1 MSEQRNDT
9 RNDRNASRNEEIE
22 GPVFTDRVV
31 NISRV
36 AKVVK
41 GGRRFSFSALI
52 VVGDGNGKVG
62 YGLGKAGEVPDAI
75 KKGALRARKN
85 LINVPIV
92 EGTVPHDVLGKYG
105 ASKVLMRTAR
115 AGTGVIA
122 GGVSR
127 AVFEAAGI
135 HNILSKCIGP
145 SNPHNVIKATFEGL
159 LSLRLGRSGQ
169 TKAQRLKRLEV
180 APVETVEKLFNEV
193 DVEPIVEPTPDGSA
207 TA

>member
-1 MSEQRNDT
+1 MNEQRHDSRQQNDV
-9 RNDRNASRNEEIE
+9 E

-62 YGLGKAGEVPDAI
+62 YGLGKAAEVPEAI

-92 EGTVPHDVLGKYG
+92 EGTLPHDILGKYG
-105 ASKVLMRTAR
+105 ASKVLMRSAR

-127 AVFEAAGI
+127 AVFESAGI
-135 HNILSKCIGP
+135 RNILSKCIGP

-159 LSLRLGRSGQ
+159 LGLRLGRSG
-169 TKAQRLKRLEV
+169 TVNKATRLKRLEV
-180 APVETVEKLFNEV
+180 EPTESVVKLFSEPEVESPAEAVTGEAPVTSV
-193 DVEPIVEPTPDGSA
+193 
-207 TA
+207 